1 MRGANDDN
9 RRTTLS
15 HVGGERYKGCPAPL
29 LSRDRSF
36 RLGPHRRMLSPRRD
50 PRPGAVQSTVAE
62 FIPWASKLLPQ
73 YQSTTHLSG
82 GQTVLQVSGDTAWAE
97 HYVRAYHRTAP
108 SATEPAT
115 EWIINLRYI
124 DRMSCRND
132 EWRIAHR
139 QCVCE
144 SQRVDVLDS
153 AGAELG
159 PEWARGRRDHT
170 DPSYRRD

>member
-1 MRGANDDN
+1 MTTDEQLRVLLAENAIKNVQLRYCRGIDRFDWD
-9 RRTTLS
+9 LI
-15 HVGGERYKGCPAPL
+15 EGCFHPDAIH
-29 LSRDRSF
+29 D
-36 RLGPHRRMLSPRRD
+36 LGPFK
-50 PRPGAVQSTVAE
+50 GTVAE
-62 FIPWASKLLPQ
+62 FVPWASKLLPQ
-73 YQSTTHLSG
+73 YESTTHLSG
-82 GQTVLQVSGDTAWAE
+82 GQTVLQISGDTAWAE

-144 SQRVDVLDS
+144 SQRIDVLDS

-170 DPSYRRD
+170 DPSHRRD